1 MLLLSDTLL
10 LHHAA
15 AHTERLRAEAALRD
29 HVAAARR
36 VEVDATGRRRARST
50 ARLRTRL
57 ARVLSALAER
67 LEPRSSAPR
76 PRIDRGNGSA
86 AARG

>member
-15 AHTERLRAEAALRD
+15 DRTERLRAEAALRD
-29 HVAAARR
+29 HVVAARR
-36 VEVDATGRRRARST
+36 LGTDATGRRRALPLT
-50 ARLRTRL
+50 GLRTRL
-57 ARVLSALAER
+57 ARALAALAER
-67 LEPRSSAPR
+67 LEPRSPAAR
-76 PRIDRGNGSA
+76 LDRGNGSA

>member
-1 MLLLSDTLL
+1 MLFLSDTLL

-15 AHTERLRAEAALRD
+15 DHTGRLRAEAALRD
-29 HVAAARR
+29 RVAVARR
-36 VEVDATGRRRARST
+36 REATEGRRRSPSL

-57 ARVLSALAER
+57 ARALAALAER
-67 LEPRSSAPR
+67 LEPRSATAR
-76 PRIDRGNGSA
+76 LDRGNGSA